1 MRTTKNYQN
10 KKVLVLGLAKSGV
23 SAAKLLHELGALVT
37 VNDSKQFDKN
47 PEAQDLLSLG
57 IRVITGSHPVE
68 LLDEEFSVIVKNPGI
83 PYSNLLI
90 KEALSRSIPVITEV
104 ELAYQV
110 SDSTMIGITGTN
122 GKTTTTTMIGQL
134 LNEDRKTGK
143 AYLAGN
149 IGFPASEVVQQAT
162 AQDDIIMEL
171 SSFQLMGINQFHPK
185 IAVITNIYE
194 AHLDYHQSREEY
206 VYAKWALQ
214 QNMVSSDFLVLNW
227 NQKELQEMSQ
237 STDATVI
244 PFSTKE
250 KVDGAYLLEGKLFY
264 KDEYI
269 MCATELGIPGM
280 HNIENAL
287 AAIVVARLN
296 EVSIETIRKC
306 LMNFSGVAHRTQ
318 FIEEIAGRKFYNDSK
333 ATNMLATQMAVAGFE
348 KKSLILLAGGLDRG
362 NSFDEL
368 LPTLT
373 SVKALVL
380 FGETKGKLK
389 EVGIKAGITKI
400 YLTDT
405 VEKAVPVAYDCSENG
420 DTILLSPACASW
432 DQSTNYEV
440 RGEKFIQ
447 AIKQLN
453 VKEKRD
459 KR

>member
-1 MRTTKNYQN
+1 MRTIENYQN

-68 LLDEEFSVIVKNPGI
+68 LLDEKFSVIVKNPGI
-83 PYSNLLI
+83 PYSNPLV
-90 KEALSRSIPVITEV
+90 KEAISRDIPIITEV

-110 SDSTMIGITGTN
+110 SDATIIGITGTN
-122 GKTTTTTMIGQL
+122 GKTTTTTMIGQV
-134 LNEDRKTGK
+134 LNEAREKGK

-162 AQDDIIMEL
+162 VQDDIIMEL

-194 AHLDYHQSREEY
+194 AHLDYHHSREEY
-206 VYAKWALQ
+206 VHAKWALQ
-214 QNMVSSDFLVLNW
+214 KNMTHSDFLILNW
-227 NQKELQEMSQ
+227 NQQELRELSQ
-237 STDATVI
+237 LTKASVI

-250 KVDGAYLLEGKLFY
+250 KVEGAYLLEDKLFY
-264 KDEYI
+264 KEEYI
-269 MCATELGIPGM
+269 MGVTELGTPGM

-287 AAIVVARLN
+287 ASIIVARLN
-296 EVSIETIRKC
+296 NVSIDTIRKC

-318 FIEEIAGRKFYNDSK
+318 FIEEIAERKFYNDSK
-333 ATNMLATQMAVAGFE
+333 ATNILATQMAVAGF
-348 KKSLILLAGGLDRG
+348 KKESLILLAGGLDRG
-362 NSFDEL
+362 NSFDAL
-368 LPTLT
+368 MTTLQ

-380 FGETKGKLK
+380 FGETKEKLK
-389 EVGIKAGITKI
+389 KIGIKAGITKI
-400 YLTDT
+400 YLVDT
-405 VEKAVPVAYDCSENG
+405 VEEAVPVAYTCSEKG

-447 AIKQLN
+447 AINQLN
-453 VKEKRD
+453 AKEKRD
-459 KR
+459 R